1 MFVRNS
7 CIQFQT
13 RNVFRATHEI
23 FICAK
28 FLYSREVEGRESPR
42 KRRGL
47 DLHAITSMEIRAGST
62 SDTRGNLF
70 SLLPPS
76 LHPVSPFR
84 PLSQTALPFSREGEP
99 RKFVAHDVSARRN
112 ENATAKLPIS
122 SPQIFL
128 AAPASFRS
136 PPPPLVFPTVWK
148 DREDPIDSS
157 FSPVCSLFSSH
168 NEEKLEGARS
178 PDIIEL

>member
-1 MFVRNS
+1 MHIISNTQCVSRNPRNLHSREISVFARSGGKGVAAETYRSRSSRDYVYGNS
-7 CIQFQT
+7 C
-13 RNVFRATHEI
+13 RKHERHSGKSVFTT
-23 FICAK
+23 
-28 FLYSREVEGRESPR
+28 PPP
-42 KRRGL
+42 
-47 DLHAITSMEIRAGST
+47 
-62 SDTRGNLF
+62 
-70 SLLPPS
+70 LL
-76 LHPVSPFR
+76 PVSPFR

-168 NEEKLEGARS
+168 NEEKLESARS